1 MSETDDLTEFSILST
16 KLPTVVSP
24 KNHPITSL
32 TLSNCPNNDCIDEQE
47 DRPKSEPEVLLENVY
62 NDDEPEMLNKLCLQ
76 NTVGVSPDN
85 HPIPTFVPLSGIV
98 PNPSIL
104 VENITI
110 KISEQEPVVE
120 SPVVEPEPANAIPL
134 FLHDNHPIPTFLT
147 SLHPLSGIV
156 PKLVFIVP
164 YRDREAHY
172 KIFSSTMKSALEKW
186 RPYKILYVHQKDNR
200 SFNRGA
206 MKNIGFLV
214 IKKMYPLDY
223 RNITLVFNDIDTMPS
238 SGVELNYDTQPG
250 NIKHFYGFDYTLG
263 GIVSI
268 KGGDFERLNGFPNFW
283 AWGFEDNL
291 LQMRANKLGIKID
304 RSEFYKIRDPKII
317 QLTDSLI
324 REVNREEYDRF
335 LKNTSE
341 GISSITDLDY
351 TVDNNTGFIDVLN
364 FNTTVNENLQ
374 KRTDYDLR
382 NGPAPFKPP
391 LIRRKPVMR
400 MHF

>member
-1 MSETDDLTEFSILST
+1 MTD
-16 KLPTVVSP
+16 
-24 KNHPITSL
+24 
-32 TLSNCPNNDCIDEQE
+32 
-47 DRPKSEPEVLLENVY
+47 
-62 NDDEPEMLNKLCLQ
+62 
-76 NTVGVSPDN
+76 
-85 HPIPTFVPLSGIV
+85 
-98 PNPSIL
+98 
-104 VENITI
+104 TI
-110 KISEQEPVVE
+110 
-120 SPVVEPEPANAIPL
+120 
-134 FLHDNHPIPTFLT
+134 
-147 SLHPLSGIV
+147 
-156 PKLVFIVP
+156 FIIP
-164 YRDREAHY
+164 YRNREKEKEHFISY
-172 KIFSSTMKSALEKW
+172 MKTYLEKINFTNNYIFIFAHQCDQ
-186 RPYKILYVHQKDNR
+186 RP
-200 SFNRGA
+200 FNRGA

-283 AWGFEDNL
+283 AWGFEYNL
-291 LQMRANKLGIKID
+291 LQMRANKLDINID

>member
-1 MSETDDLTEFSILST
+1 MSEIDDLTEFSILST

-32 TLSNCPNNDCIDEQE
+32 TLSNCPNNDDIDEQE
-47 DRPKSEPEVLLENVY
+47 DHPESEPEVLLENVY
-62 NDDEPEMLNKLCLQ
+62 NDDEPEMLNK
-76 NTVGVSPDN
+76 
-85 HPIPTFVPLSGIV
+85 
-98 PNPSIL
+98 NPSIP
-104 VENITI
+104 VENITL
-110 KISEQEPVVE
+110 KISEPELAVE
-120 SPVVEPEPANAIPL
+120 SPIEPAVEPELAVES
-134 FLHDNHPIPTFLT
+134 PIEPEPEPTNVT
-147 SLHPLSGIV
+147 

-172 KIFSSTMKSALEKW
+172 KIFSSTMKPALEKW

-291 LQMRANKLGIKID
+291 LQMRANKLDIKID

>member
-1 MSETDDLTEFSILST
+1 MSEIVDLTEFSKKDDT
-16 KLPTVVSP
+16 
-24 KNHPITSL
+24 
-32 TLSNCPNNDCIDEQE
+32 DEQE
-47 DRPKSEPEVLLENVY
+47 YHPETEPEVLLENVY
-62 NDDEPEMLNKLCLQ
+62 NDNEEGLNE
-76 NTVGVSPDN
+76 S
-85 HPIPTFVPLSGIV
+85 
-98 PNPSIL
+98 PSIS

-110 KISEQEPVVE
+110 KITESEPVVE
-120 SPVVEPEPANAIPL
+120 SPVESESEPINVIPR
-134 FLHDNHPIPTFLT
+134 
-147 SLHPLSGIV
+147 
-156 PKLVFIVP
+156 LVFIVP

-186 RPYKILYVHQKDNR
+186 HPYKILYVHQNDKR

-223 RNITLVFNDIDTMPS
+223 RNITLIFNDIDTMPAN
-238 SGVELNYDTQPG
+238 GIELNYDTQPG

-268 KGGDFERLNGFPNFW
+268 KCSDFERLNGFPNFW

-291 LQMRANKLGIKID
+291 LQMRVNKLGMKID

-317 QLTDSLI
+317 QLTDTPI
-324 REVNREEYDRF
+324 REVNSEEYNRF
-335 LKNTSE
+335 LKNTPE

-351 TVDNNTGFIDVLN
+351 IVDNKTGFVDVFN
-364 FNTTVNENLQ
+364 FNTTANENVQ

-382 NGPAPFKPP
+382 NGPAPFKQS
-391 LIRRKPVMR
+391 LIRRKPAMR

>member
-1 MSETDDLTEFSILST
+1 
-16 KLPTVVSP
+16 
-24 KNHPITSL
+24 
-32 TLSNCPNNDCIDEQE
+32 
-47 DRPKSEPEVLLENVY
+47 
-62 NDDEPEMLNKLCLQ
+62 
-76 NTVGVSPDN
+76 
-85 HPIPTFVPLSGIV
+85 
-98 PNPSIL
+98 
-104 VENITI
+104 
-110 KISEQEPVVE
+110 
-120 SPVVEPEPANAIPL
+120 
-134 FLHDNHPIPTFLT
+134 
-147 SLHPLSGIV
+147 
-156 PKLVFIVP
+156 
-164 YRDREAHY
+164 
-172 KIFSSTMKSALEKW
+172 MKPALEKW

-238 SGVELNYDTQPG
+238 SGVEFNYDTQPG

-291 LQMRANKLGIKID
+291 LQMRANKLDIKID

-324 REVNREEYDRF
+324 REVNSEEYDRF

>member
-1 MSETDDLTEFSILST
+1 MSEIDDLTEFSILST
-16 KLPTVVSP
+16 KLPTVVSTE
-24 KNHPITSL
+24 NHPITSL
-32 TLSNCPNNDCIDEQE
+32 TLSNCPNNDGIDEQE
-47 DRPKSEPEVLLENVY
+47 YLPESEPEVLLENVY
-62 NDDEPEMLNKLCLQ
+62 NDDEPEMLNE
-76 NTVGVSPDN
+76 
-85 HPIPTFVPLSGIV
+85 
-98 PNPSIL
+98 NPSIP

-110 KISEQEPVVE
+110 KISE
-120 SPVVEPEPANAIPL
+120 PEPANAI
-134 FLHDNHPIPTFLT
+134 
-147 SLHPLSGIV
+147 

-291 LQMRANKLGIKID
+291 LQMRANKLDIKID

-324 REVNREEYDRF
+324 REVNSEEYDRF

>member
-1 MSETDDLTEFSILST
+1 MSEIDDLTEFS
-16 KLPTVVSP
+16 
-24 KNHPITSL
+24 
-32 TLSNCPNNDCIDEQE
+32 NNDGIDEQE
-47 DRPKSEPEVLLENVY
+47 DRPESEPEVLLENVY
-62 NDDEPEMLNKLCLQ
+62 NNDEPEMLNK
-76 NTVGVSPDN
+76 
-85 HPIPTFVPLSGIV
+85 
-98 PNPSIL
+98 NPSIP
-104 VENITI
+104 VENITL
-110 KISEQEPVVE
+110 KISEQEPAVESPIEPEPAVIPEPVVE
-120 SPVVEPEPANAIPL
+120 SPVVEPEPANV
-134 FLHDNHPIPTFLT
+134 T
-147 SLHPLSGIV
+147 

-172 KIFSSTMKSALEKW
+172 KIFSSTMKPALEKW

-317 QLTDSLI
+317 QLTDSPI
-324 REVNREEYDRF
+324 REVNSEEYDRF

-382 NGPAPFKPP
+382 NGPAPFKQS

>member
-1 MSETDDLTEFSILST
+1 
-16 KLPTVVSP
+16 
-24 KNHPITSL
+24 
-32 TLSNCPNNDCIDEQE
+32 
-47 DRPKSEPEVLLENVY
+47 
-62 NDDEPEMLNKLCLQ
+62 
-76 NTVGVSPDN
+76 
-85 HPIPTFVPLSGIV
+85 
-98 PNPSIL
+98 
-104 VENITI
+104 VENITL
-110 KISEQEPVVE
+110 KISEPELAVEYPIEPEPAVIPEPVVE
-120 SPVVEPEPANAIPL
+120 SPVVEPEPAVIPEPVVES
-134 FLHDNHPIPTFLT
+134 PIEPEPEPTNVT
-147 SLHPLSGIV
+147 

-172 KIFSSTMKSALEKW
+172 KIFSSTMKPALEKW

-291 LQMRANKLGIKID
+291 LQMRANKLDIKID